1 MAIVKRLTKRGF
13 TLIEL
18 MIVVVIIGVL
28 ASLAIYG
35 VQRYVA
41 NSKSAEARMMLGR
54 MSKDQLNVYEGESM
68 TGGILDKGTS
78 RASGNFLCVG
88 TAADTIPANKT
99 LIQGQKYQP
108 DATEW
113 KTGDSDTNSGWVCL
127 GTSITTPIYYM
138 YSFVSTGVS
147 ASTAITAEG
156 PTVDFIANGDLDG
169 DALLSTFQ
177 LDSEVVEH
185 SDGTLQL
192 QIAPA
197 ITEID
202 PEE

>member
-54 MSKDQLNVYEGESM
+54 MAKDQLSVYEGESM
-68 TGGILDKGTS
+68 TGGILAKGTS
-78 RASGNFLCVG
+78 RASGNFLC
-88 TAADTIPANKT
+88 TSPAASVPAAPANIK
-99 LIQGQKYQP
+99 GQKYQP
-108 DATEW
+108 DASEW
-113 KTGDSDTNSGWVCL
+113 KTGDVDTNEGWVCL
-127 GTSITTPIYYM
+127 GFSVTTPIYFM
-138 YSFVSTGVS
+138 YDFESTGVT
-147 ASTAITAEG
+147 ASTPITAAG
-156 PTVDFIANGDLDG
+156 ATVNFIANGDLDG
-169 DALLSTFQ
+169 DTVLSTFQ
-177 LDSEVVEH
+177 LDSQTVLH
-185 SDGTLQL
+185 SDKTIQL

-197 ITEID
+197 ITETD